1 MRSPPRSVARPPRT
15 PPDATHR
22 APAHAALAR
31 GWYSACSYSDYIRR
45 AACEL
50 TTAPDPSDMTIA
62 VAIVEDQRM
71 MRELLRAVL
80 SREADIDVVAE
91 AESGAQALS
100 LVKARAPDIMLLDI
114 GLPDIEGVAVAR
126 AIARSTQRTRLIAL
140 SMYTEPRIVEDI
152 LKAGAR
158 GYVVKSG
165 SPDEVVRAIRAVAEG
180 ELYLSPEVEA
190 ARRQAVQVE
199 EPPVDVLGRREQE
212 VLARL
217 ADGK

>member
-1 MRSPPRSVARPPRT
+1 
-15 PPDATHR
+15 
-22 APAHAALAR
+22 
-31 GWYSACSYSDYIRR
+31 
-45 AACEL
+45 
-50 TTAPDPSDMTIA
+50 MTIA

-80 SREADIDVVAE
+80 SREADIEVVAE

-100 LVKARAPDIMLLDI
+100 LIKARAPDIMVLDI
-114 GLPDIEGVAVAR
+114 GLPDMEGVAVAR
-126 AIARSTQRTRLIAL
+126 AITRSTQRTRLIAL
-140 SMYTEPRIVEDI
+140 SMHAEPRIVEDI

-158 GYVVKSG
+158 GYVVKSA

-190 ARRQAVQVE
+190 ARRQAVPVE

-217 ADGK
+217 AEGRRSAEIAAELGISLATVEVHRRNIMNKLGLHTVAQLTRYAIRKGLSSL